1 MDTPG
6 LLPRSDEKRNEME
19 KLTLASM
26 MHLKRH
32 APQTSEPYT
41 PKTEPHTPDPKPKPR
56 NPKPAIS
63 KIRN

>member
-26 MHLKRH
+26 MHLKRY

-41 PKTEPHTPDPKPKPR
+41 ASEKL
-56 NPKPAIS
+56 
-63 KIRN
+63 KIKD